1 MFEEKNE
8 TIMDDQHYSVRR
20 IRDFIQ
26 NLQQPMVYVVCA
38 KCMWNRFLN
47 YTYIYGSQFLIMII
61 CQFFFI
67 NDKKLFCLIKFY
79 LDNIKLLVFN
89 NERFKV
95 KGLWFCFDNW

>member
-8 TIMDDQHYSVRR
+8 TIMDDQHYSVRG

-26 NLQQPMVYVVCA
+26 NLQQPLVYVVCA
-38 KCMWNRFLN
+38 KCMWNRIIYMWGSVFNNNNKVNFL
-47 YTYIYGSQFLIMII
+47 LMI
-61 CQFFFI
+61 
-67 NDKKLFCLIKFY
+67 KKLFCLIKFY